1 MSDVISRYKYGR
13 AAEEAAVGS
22 SVSYRFATS
31 TKQCSLLP
39 VSCELLLLLM
49 TATMDSG
56 GTIING
62 VPRSELPEII
72 TSPPEKSGNGTGPGN
87 GSGSGNEQSLAR
99 SATLKHAS
107 SSRPVKGHTRRRSSH
122 SSAIAK
128 LSTPLPSLEPGLPSP
143 VGDFQSDN
151 VLNSSST
158 ALALP
163 PPAVSPVSLSPIS
176 GPVLHVGLPP
186 PGGIP
191 VLEKLRLEEDE
202 LRDDGVRYEYDS
214 RGGTNGLMVGHSRE
228 NGNGDGH
235 GHGNGHRG
243 GHISPGLVDW
253 NPFLPPGLESWTR
266 ESWARRKV
274 ALISGI
280 TGQGQLAST
289 GM

>member
-1 MSDVISRYKYGR
+1 MSDVISRYIYGR
-13 AAEEAAVGS
+13 AAEQAVGS

-39 VSCELLLLLM
+39 VSCELLLVLLLM
-49 TATMDSG
+49 TATMDNG
-56 GTIING
+56 ETIING
-62 VPRSELPEII
+62 VERDELPEII

-87 GSGSGNEQSLAR
+87 GSGSGNGQSLAR

-107 SSRPVKGHTRRRSSH
+107 SSRPGTGKGHTRRRSSH

-128 LSTPLPSLEPGLPSP
+128 LSTPLPSSEQGLPSP

-163 PPAVSPVSLSPIS
+163 PPAVSPASLSPIS

-280 TGQGQLAST
+280 TGQGKSQS
-289 GM
+289 